1 MIPIF
6 MNASDED
13 FNENARMYPLLVAL
27 YIVGPN
33 DFDVN
38 LRNSYF
44 ANQLR
49 LVSMYIKLF
58 TLGYQYCR

>member
-6 MNASDED
+6 MNASGED
-13 FNENARMYPLLVAL
+13 FVENARMYHLLVKL
-27 YIVGPN
+27 NIVGPN

-44 ANQLR
+44 ANQFG
-49 LVSMYIKLF
+49 LVSM
-58 TLGYQYCR
+58 